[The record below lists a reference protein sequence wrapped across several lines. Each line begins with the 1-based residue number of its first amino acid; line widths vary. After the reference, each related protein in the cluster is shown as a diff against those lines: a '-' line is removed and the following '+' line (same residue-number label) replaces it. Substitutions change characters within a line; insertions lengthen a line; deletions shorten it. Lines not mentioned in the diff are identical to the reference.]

1 MRRMIAMMTTAG
13 LALAAAAPSLA
24 QTSPDRDGMWHM
36 SWGWGGMIFG
46 PLVMLVFLAGVV
58 VLAVLLVR
66 WLGGPGGWHGH
77 DLPPV
82 RRTALEILQERF
94 AKGEID
100 KQEFEERKRV
110 LKGEG

>member
-1 MRRMIAMMTTAG
+1 MG
-13 LALAAAAPSLA
+13 W
-24 QTSPDRDGMWHM
+24 G
-36 SWGWGGMIFG
+36 WGWGGMVFG
-46 PLVMLVFLAGVV
+46 TLTMFVFLAGVV

-66 WLGGPGGWHGH
+66 WLGGGAGHGH
-77 DLPPV
+77 DPFSA

-100 KQEFEERKRV
+100 KQEYEERRRV